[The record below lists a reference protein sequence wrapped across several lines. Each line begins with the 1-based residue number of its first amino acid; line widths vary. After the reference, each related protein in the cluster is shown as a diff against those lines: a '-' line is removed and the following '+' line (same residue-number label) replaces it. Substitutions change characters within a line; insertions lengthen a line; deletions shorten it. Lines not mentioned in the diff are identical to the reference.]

1 VDDHARERIMK
12 VLNSYYH
19 APGITYSSEENWHL
33 LGLVCVMVFWTVGL
47 TANGVLFSYI
57 GDPWTPRAIGAT
69 IIELALAG
77 ATIMISAA
85 ASFAYVG
92 HFILAENPAQR
103 EGAATDGPLEDYVK
117 ALWANPE
124 GQRRRDEIASMKSLG
139 FALRRPQKLDE
150 LAKLCARVTPVLAA
164 LEKDEPDFATYTF
177 EQKSRWS
184 PSACFSSLLL
194 IHKKRH
200 THPF

>member
-1 VDDHARERIMK
+1 VDDHARDRILK
-12 VLNSYYH
+12 VLQAYRA
-19 APGITYSSEENWHL
+19 APGITCSSAENWQL
-33 LGLVCVMVFWTVGL
+33 LALVCVVALWIVGAFL
-47 TANGVLFSYI
+47 ANGVLVYYTLHR
-57 GDPWTPRAIGAT
+57 WTPVAICGAV
-69 IIELALAG
+69 AHAG
-77 ATIMISAA
+77 ATLVIGAG

-92 HFILAENPAQR
+92 HFILAENPAAR
-103 EGAATDGPLEDYVK
+103 GGAATDGPLEDYVK

-177 EQKSRWS
+177 GQKVEVVT
-184 PSACFSSLLL
+184 
-194 IHKKRH
+194 KRV
-200 THPF
+200 FFLALGDK